1 MIDFQ
6 FEGCKYKREQE
17 GIGKGNNWKE
27 RCERGREEMRYGE
40 VGKGGRG
47 KEEGGKRAYQLF

>member
-1 MIDFQ
+1 MMINFQ

-17 GIGKGNNWKE
+17 GIGKGNWKE

-40 VGKGGRG
+40 VGKG
-47 KEEGGKRAYQLF
+47 EEGGKRAYQLF